1 MENRTDHSAL
11 PQSVE
16 TAGCPAAVPF
26 PNAVVRS
33 LVDQTKEYLTREVG
47 IEVTR
52 ARRGP
57 RGLDRLNFKQSTA
70 VVGVGG
76 DFGALIAFS
85 LPEELVDVL
94 YDRLTA
100 AFTVPAGDE
109 ALYRREVVAEM
120 ANIIIGHC
128 TAHISGKGGR
138 VTMSPP
144 VLLEAA
150 KPIPRM
156 KDAVFESVSIDTPHG
171 SFDINLVGPCGMFDG
186 HLNYIQ

>member
-1 MENRTDHSAL
+1 MENCSDHSAL
-11 PQSVE
+11 PQSLE
-16 TAGCPAAVPF
+16 TAGCRAAGPF
-26 PNAVVRS
+26 PNAVVTS
-33 LVDQTKEYLTREVG
+33 LVDQTKDYLTREAG

-57 RGLDRLNFKQSTA
+57 RCLDQLNLKQSTA
-70 VVGVGG
+70 VIGVGG

-85 LPEELVDVL
+85 LPAALVDVL

-128 TAHISGKGGR
+128 TAHISANGRR

-144 VLLEAA
+144 VLLEEA
-150 KPIPRM
+150 KPVPRM

-171 SFDINLVGPCGMFDG
+171 SFDINLVGPCGMFDA

>member
-1 MENRTDHSAL
+1 MEDRTGHSVL
-11 PQSVE
+11 PQSME
-16 TAGCPAAVPF
+16 TAGCPAAIAF

-33 LVDQTKEYLTREVG
+33 LVDQTKDYLAREVG

-57 RGLDRLNFKQSTA
+57 RGLDRLNLKSSTA

-76 DFGALIAFS
+76 DFSALIAFS
-85 LPEELVDVL
+85 LPEELVNVL

-109 ALYRREVVAEM
+109 ALYRCEVVAEM

-128 TAHISGKGGR
+128 TARLSANGGR

-144 VLLEAA
+144 VLLDAA
-150 KPIPRM
+150 KPIPRV
-156 KDAVFESVSIDTPHG
+156 KDAVFESVSMDTPHG
-171 SFDINLVGPCGMFDG
+171 SFDINLVGPCDMFDT